1 MGAGGHVYNRTI
13 LRPTDI
19 GAMLNCSVRIRVMA
33 VPSRRTKLWV
43 WGLVLAL
50 FAGAA
55 WFAFSTLRAS
65 FQPLGVIPDP
75 FPAEEHR
82 PEGSD
87 AARGPVNFLVFGEA
101 AGEHQTLSIFH
112 LADGRRRIDI
122 MNFPRD
128 SADVTDLQDVA
139 GTVREIEELTQA
151 RMEHVMRWDLEFLT
165 QLETAPGAAAAV
177 LTDPSALSAD
187 DVWTAVVQETLAV
200 RDASELKALTSS
212 LTPYIDADGG
222 LDTGRITDLARSLRH
237 VSPENVTSC
246 MVPEQLTKQQRSAL
260 QRYFRTGNPG
270 RCERLF

>member
-1 MGAGGHVYNRTI
+1 
-13 LRPTDI
+13 
-19 GAMLNCSVRIRVMA
+19 
-33 VPSRRTKLWV
+33 
-43 WGLVLAL
+43 
-50 FAGAA
+50 
-55 WFAFSTLRAS
+55 
-65 FQPLGVIPDP
+65 
-75 FPAEEHR
+75 
-82 PEGSD
+82 
-87 AARGPVNFLVFGEA
+87 
-101 AGEHQTLSIFH
+101 
-112 LADGRRRIDI
+112 

-128 SADVTDLQDVA
+128 SVDVTDLQDVA
-139 GTVREIEELTQA
+139 GTVHEIEELTQA